1 MSDVGQGPPEDLAQ
15 PARAGAVEVVTGLSK
30 AYKTWLVGMG
40 FVVAFVLILLWGSDR
55 PANPTFADATAASS
69 STTTAPGPTFEEK
82 KIGVGAS
89 CLRVMVA
96 DTPEKRAQGLRN
108 RDDIDSFD
116 GMVFEFDFT
125 QQTTKFTMS
134 GVKFPLTI
142 GFYDESGLRVDA
154 TDMELCTAGGDGSC
168 PRLRLE
174 GSVQDGRRDAEGEVA
189 GGPAHG
195 LSRRLAPVHQPS
207 CPGRSG
213 GIQTAP

>member
-1 MSDVGQGPPEDLAQ
+1 MTDLGQGPPEDLAQ
-15 PARAGAVEVVTGLSK
+15 PAPAGAVEVVAGLSK

-40 FVVAFVLILLWGSDR
+40 FVLAFVLILLWGSNR
-55 PANPTFADATAASS
+55 PANPTFADAASASS
-69 STTTAPGPTFEEK
+69 STTTAPGPAFGEK

-108 RDDIDSFD
+108 RDNIDGFD

-168 PRLRLE
+168 PAYGSKAPFRTAVETPKGKLPE
-174 GSVQDGRRDAEGEVA
+174 GPLTAC
-189 GGPAHG
+189 PA
-195 LSRRLAPVHQPS
+195 A
-207 CPGRSG
+207 
-213 GIQTAP
+213 